1 MTQLSNDEIKRYSRH
16 LTLPGFGLQGQQK
29 LKDGSVLIIGAG
41 GLGSPLGMYLAAA
54 GVGRLGLVD
63 FDVVDVS
70 DLQRQIAH
78 GTSDIGRTKA
88 RSMKETIREI
98 NPRVDIELFETRFT
112 CDNALGIAQNFDV
125 IVDGSD
131 NFATRY
137 LVNDVCVLLGKPN
150 VYGAIFRFDGQ
161 ASVFD
166 ASRGPCYRCLFAEPP
181 SPGVVP
187 SCTEGG
193 VLGIL
198 PGIIGVIQATEA
210 VKLLVG
216 QGKTLVG
223 RLLLY
228 NALSMSFRELKLEK
242 NPDCPMCG
250 ENPSITDL
258 IDYEDICGIRDEEIG
273 GSQAGYNEIDVADVA
288 SLIEKKADFV
298 LLDIREPVEWEIC
311 SLPNSV
317 RIPRGE
323 VRKRLGEVDS
333 AKDVIVYC
341 RSGVHSGA
349 ITNFLLEMGFDRVR
363 NMRGGILAW
372 ANEIDPAMPVY

>member
-1 MTQLSNDEIKRYSRH
+1 MTQLSNEEIKRYSRH
-16 LTLPGFGLQGQQK
+16 LTLPGFGVQGQHK
-29 LKDGSVLIIGAG
+29 LRDGSVLIIGAG
-41 GLGSPLGMYLAAA
+41 GLGSPVGMYLAAA

-63 FDVVDVS
+63 FDIVDVS

-78 GTSDIGRTKA
+78 GSSDIGRPKA
-88 RSMKETIREI
+88 RSMQETLVEL
-98 NPRVDIELFETRFT
+98 NPHVDIELFETRLT
-112 CDNALGIAQNFDV
+112 RDNALKIAENFDV
-125 IVDGSD
+125 IIDGSD

-150 VYGAIFRFDGQ
+150 VYGAIFHFDGQ

-181 SPGVVP
+181 PPGVAP
-187 SCTEGG
+187 SCAEGG

-210 VKLLVG
+210 VKLLLG
-216 QGKTLVG
+216 EGRTLVG

-228 NALSMSFRELKLEK
+228 QALSMTFRELKLHK

-250 ENPSITDL
+250 ENPTITEL
-258 IDYEDICGIRDEEIG
+258 IDYDEFCGIPGEQSG
-273 GSQAGYNEIDVADVA
+273 GPQTGREEIDVATVA

-298 LLDIREPVEWEIC
+298 LLDVREPVEWEIC

-317 RIPRGE
+317 HIPRGE
-323 VRKRLGEVDS
+323 VRKRLEEIDS
-333 AKDVIVYC
+333 TKDVIVYC
-341 RSGVHSGA
+341 RSGMHSGA
-349 ITNFLLEMGFDRVR
+349 ITNLLREMGFDRVR

>member
-298 LLDIREPVEWEIC
+298 LLDVREPVEWEIC

>member
-198 PGIIGVIQATEA
+198 PGIIGVIHATEA

-250 ENPSITDL
+250 ENPTITDL
-258 IDYEDICGIRDEEIG
+258 IDYEDFCGSREEEIG
-273 GSQAGYNEIDVADVA
+273 DSQARHNEIDVADVA

-298 LLDIREPVEWEIC
+298 LLDVREPIEWEIC

-323 VRKRLGEVDS
+323 VRKRLGEIDS

-349 ITNFLLEMGFDRVR
+349 TTNFLLEMGFDRVR

>member
-1 MTQLSNDEIKRYSRH
+1 MTQLTNEEIRRYSRH
-16 LTLPGFGLQGQQK
+16 LTLPGFGMQGQQK

-63 FDVVDVS
+63 FDIVDVS
-70 DLQRQIAH
+70 DLQRQIAY
-78 GTSDIGRTKA
+78 GTSDIGRSKA
-88 RSMKETIREI
+88 QSMKETIQEI
-98 NPRVDIELFETRFT
+98 NPHVDIELFEIRFT
-112 CDNALGIAQNFDV
+112 RDNALEIAENFDV
-125 IVDGSD
+125 IIDGTD

-161 ASVFD
+161 VSVFD
-166 ASRGPCYRCLFAEPP
+166 ASQGPCYRCLFAEPP
-181 SPGVVP
+181 PPGVAP
-187 SCTEGG
+187 SCAEGG

-198 PGIIGVIQATEA
+198 PGVIGVIQATEA
-210 VKLLVG
+210 VKLLLG

-228 NALSMSFRELKLEK
+228 QALSMSFRELKLQK
-242 NPDCPMCG
+242 NPDCPVCG
-250 ENPSITDL
+250 ENPIITKL
-258 IDYEDICGIRDEEIG
+258 IDYEEFCGILGEENG
-273 GSQAGYNEIDVADVA
+273 GSQTGYKEIDVTAVA
-288 SLIEKKADFV
+288 SLIEKEADFL
-298 LLDIREPVEWEIC
+298 LLDVREPVEWEIC

>member
-88 RSMKETIREI
+88 RSMKETIRDI

-166 ASRGPCYRCLFAEPP
+166 ASLGPCYRCLFAAPP
-181 SPGVVP
+181 PPGVVP

-216 QGKTLVG
+216 QGETLVG

-228 NALSMSFRELKLEK
+228 HALSMSFRELKLQK
-242 NPDCPMCG
+242 NPDCPVCG
-250 ENPSITDL
+250 ENPTITDL

-273 GSQAGYNEIDVADVA
+273 GSQAGHNEIDVAAVA

-298 LLDIREPVEWEIC
+298 LLDVREPVEWEIC

-323 VRKRLGEVDS
+323 VRKRLGEIDS

>member
-98 NPRVDIELFETRFT
+98 NPGVDIELFETRFT

-166 ASRGPCYRCLFAEPP
+166 ASQGPCYRCLFAEPP

-228 NALSMSFRELKLEK
+228 HALSMSFRELKLEK

-298 LLDIREPVEWEIC
+298 LLDVREPVEWEIC

-323 VRKRLGEVDS
+323 VRKRLGEIDS

-349 ITNFLLEMGFDRVR
+349 ITNFLREMGFDRVR

>member
-1 MTQLSNDEIKRYSRH
+1 MTQLTNEEIRRYSRH
-16 LTLPGFGLQGQQK
+16 LTLPGFGMQGQQK

-63 FDVVDVS
+63 FDIVDVS
-70 DLQRQIAH
+70 DLQRQIAY
-78 GTSDIGRTKA
+78 GTSDIGRSKA
-88 RSMKETIREI
+88 QSMKETIQEI
-98 NPRVDIELFETRFT
+98 NPHVDIELFETRFT
-112 CDNALGIAQNFDV
+112 RDNALEIAENFDV
-125 IVDGSD
+125 IIDGTD

-161 ASVFD
+161 VSVFD

-181 SPGVVP
+181 PPGVAP
-187 SCTEGG
+187 SCAEGG

-198 PGIIGVIQATEA
+198 PGVIGVIQATEA
-210 VKLLVG
+210 VKLLLG

-228 NALSMSFRELKLEK
+228 QALSMSFRELKLQK
-242 NPDCPMCG
+242 NPDCPVCG
-250 ENPSITDL
+250 ENPTITKL
-258 IDYEDICGIRDEEIG
+258 IDYEEFCGILGEENG
-273 GSQAGYNEIDVADVA
+273 GSQTGYKEIDVTAVA
-288 SLIEKKADFV
+288 SLIEKEADFL

-317 RIPRGE
+317 RIPKRE
-323 VRKRLGEVDS
+323 VRDRLEEIDIT
-333 AKDVIVYC
+333 KDVIVYC
-341 RSGVHSGA
+341 RSGVRSGVIA
-349 ITNFLLEMGFDRVR
+349 NFLRDVGFDRAQ
-363 NMRGGILAW
+363 NMRGGIRAW
-372 ANEIDPAMPVY
+372 ANEIDPTMPVY